1 MIHLHMLSVLC
12 CTALA
17 ALAVLGVAGTAT
29 ARQSEAPPTI
39 SPGWADEPSVSS
51 ALERR
56 GIVHAGRRRP
66 VDLASCLG
74 VHRYGVRVVSFSEHF
89 HRFRCRL
96 WARNG
101 QRYVAWVRIAK
112 SSALTFWWVAYRT
125 RTA

>member
-1 MIHLHMLSVLC
+1 MTHPRILAVLC
-12 CTALA
+12 CA
-17 ALAVLGVAGTAT
+17 ALAVLGVAGTSA
-29 ARQSEAPPTI
+29 ARVSEAPPTI

-74 VHRYGVRVVSFSEHF
+74 VHRYGVRVVSFSERF
-89 HRFRCRL
+89 HHFRCRL
-96 WARNG
+96 WAHNG
-101 QRYVAWVRIAK
+101 QRYVAWVRIPK
-112 SSALTFWWVAYRT
+112 SSASSFWWIAYRT

>member
-1 MIHLHMLSVLC
+1 MTRPRMLTVLC
-12 CTALA
+12 CA
-17 ALAVLGVAGTAT
+17 ALAVLGVAGTAA
-29 ARQSEAPPTI
+29 ARVSEAPPTI

-56 GIVHAGRRRP
+56 GIVYAGRRRP

-74 VHRYGVRVVSFSEHF
+74 VHRYGVRVMSFSERF

-101 QRYVAWVRIAK
+101 QRYVAWVRIPK
-112 SSALTFWWVAYRT
+112 SSGSSFWWVAYRT
-125 RTA
+125 RRA